1 MKVCYNKTT
10 LTQGGVTMNPICERS
25 AKQDVVKISGN
36 PNPPKNQATIANL
49 GLLPNIDPQRTPAS
63 AYTKKVK

>member
-1 MKVCYNKTT
+1 
-10 LTQGGVTMNPICERS
+10 MNPICNRS
-25 AKQDVVKISGN
+25 AKYDVVKISGK

-49 GLLPNIDPQRTPAS
+49 GLGYQNIDPQRIPVS

>member
-1 MKVCYNKTT
+1 
-10 LTQGGVTMNPICERS
+10 MNPICNRS
-25 AKQDVVKISGN
+25 AKQDEVKITGK

-49 GLLPNIDPQRTPAS
+49 GLLPAIDPQKTPAS

>member
-1 MKVCYNKTT
+1 
-10 LTQGGVTMNPICERS
+10 MNAMCNRS
-25 AKQDVVKISGN
+25 AKHDVVKVNGK

-49 GLLPNIDPQRTPAS
+49 GLLPNIDPQKTPAS